1 MAARAK
7 ATVALSHEGSVH
19 VFVKGDKLPDWAVAE
34 ITNPEVVDQ
43 PEPETGEADGGA
55 DSDSSEGTDGAQPD
69 GAGGDSAGDGD
80 SGGATGDQAP
90 PADKPAPV
98 KRTRTRKAP
107 TK

>member
-1 MAARAK
+1 MTARAK

-55 DSDSSEGTDGAQPD
+55 GTDSSEDSGAQTDGD
-69 GAGGDSAGDGD
+69 GGDSSGDADG
-80 SGGATGDQAP
+80 GGATGDQAP
-90 PADKPAPV
+90 PAEKPAPV